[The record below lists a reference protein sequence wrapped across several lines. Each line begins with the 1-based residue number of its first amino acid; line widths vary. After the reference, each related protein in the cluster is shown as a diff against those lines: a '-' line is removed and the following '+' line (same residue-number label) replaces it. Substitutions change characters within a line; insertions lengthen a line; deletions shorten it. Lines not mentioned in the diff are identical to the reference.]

1 MQPSQVARCSSKMQ
15 QSPKVLVTHSPTMRR
30 QVRSLLR
37 CVDRCRQKGHFFC
50 KEGNYRVEFC
60 FVFESEM
67 YWQFLVCMSDN
78 FPVQLDAQ
86 HISDFIFASGPAR
99 LGELASSPFIFSFLP
114 RQPGNVGRWF
124 FCKSL
129 TNCLQHSIFSW
140 VWFLWDLFSEEW
152 NHQWPQVHTE

>member
-1 MQPSQVARCSSKMQ
+1 MSWYMWTK
-15 QSPKVLVTHSPTMRR
+15 KT
-30 QVRSLLR
+30 
-37 CVDRCRQKGHFFC
+37 FFC
-50 KEGNYRVEFC
+50 KKEDYWVEWQFFISAREIAKRVLLLNIDLQAVGNAKNEYMLAC
-60 FVFESEM
+60 FVFKSEM

-86 HISDFIFASGPAR
+86 HISAFIFASGPAR

-114 RQPGNVGRWF
+114 RQPGNVGRWC

-129 TNCLQHSIFSW
+129 TNCFQHFIFSW